1 MEKQGPDR
9 GCAPVRPLF
18 FHYFYGGEVKVTI
31 LAAGSRGDVQPY
43 LALAVG
49 LQRAGYEVAFC
60 ANVDYGPMAE
70 AFGLEFRPIGINAYE
85 YSKSP
90 LVQAWLAS
98 NSALDLIRTTA
109 PAIRP
114 VLEPM
119 FRDTLAA
126 CRDSDLIVYHSFT
139 LPFIFYYAEHLGIS
153 CVPASLYP
161 LPTRAHSALPAQV
174 RPGPGGLVNLLS
186 HLVVEVISWGIFA
199 QPFRKFWSANSR
211 PRGNPHRRMR
221 TERPLVLCAYSPTV
235 LPRPEDYPSNAVVT
249 GYWFLEPD
257 PAWRP
262 DPALEDFIS
271 SGDPPVYVGF
281 GSMGSPAQGRRM
293 TEIVLNAQAAT
304 GRRVVFGAGW
314 GDLGQGLELPETV
327 RVVRDV
333 PFEWLF
339 PRMAAIVHHGGAG
352 TTALGLRSG
361 VPNVVVPHFSDNYFW
376 GRRVAEL
383 GAGPVPVARE
393 NLSTERLIAA
403 IQAAVEDEKIKNRA
417 VEFGRSIAAEDGV
430 QAAVESIINS

>member
-1 MEKQGPDR
+1 L
-9 GCAPVRPLF
+9 A
-18 FHYFYGGEVKVTI
+18 VKITV

-49 LQRAGYEVAFC
+49 LQQAGYEVAFC
-60 ANVDYGPMAE
+60 ANVDYGPMAA
-70 AFGLEFRPIGINAYE
+70 AFGLEFRPIGVNAYE

-90 LVQAWLAS
+90 QAQAWLAS
-98 NSALDLIRTTA
+98 QSPLDLIRTTA
-109 PAIRP
+109 PAVRP
-114 VLEPM
+114 ILEPM

-139 LPFIFYYAEHLGIS
+139 LPFIFFYAEHLGIP

-186 HLVVEVISWGIFA
+186 HHVVEVVSWRVFA
-199 QPFRKFWSANSR
+199 PPFRRFWDENGRIA
-211 PRGNPHRRMR
+211 RGNPHRRMR
-221 TERPLVLCAYSPTV
+221 RERPLILCAYSPTV
-235 LPRPEDYPSNAVVT
+235 LPPPGDYPESAIVT

-257 PAWRP
+257 RAWRP
-262 DPALEDFIS
+262 DPALEDFIA

-293 TEIVLNAQAAT
+293 TEIVLDGLGAT
-304 GRRVVFGAGW
+304 GRRAVLGAGW
-314 GDLGQGLELPETV
+314 GDLGLDRELPETV
-327 RVVRDV
+327 RLVRDV
-333 PFEWLF
+333 PFEGLF
-339 PRMAAIVHHGGAG
+339 PRMAAVVHHGGAG
-352 TTALGLRSG
+352 TTALGLRAG

-383 GAGPVPVARE
+383 GAGPEPVSRE
-393 NLSTERLIAA
+393 KLTAGNLADAIRL
-403 IQAAVEDEKIKNRA
+403 AVEDEGIRTRA
-417 VEFGRSIAAEDGV
+417 REVGRRIAAENGV
-430 QAAVESIINS
+430 QAAVESVSPFNL